1 MVEDGMLRQD
11 VKFHNK
17 IAIGK
22 CKNTK
27 DFKLRYPNIIY
38 WYPAL
43 VNTAFYDNYRAAY
56 IRKMESDA
64 NRPKVD
70 EPLNVVK
77 ASRQYVFTDNGEEY
91 LDCLN
96 GSVHIGHSHPQV
108 N

>member
-1 MVEDGMLRQD
+1 M
-11 VKFHNK
+11 
-17 IAIGK
+17 
-22 CKNTK
+22 
-27 DFKLRYPNIIY
+27 
-38 WYPAL
+38 
-43 VNTAFYDNYRAAY
+43 
-56 IRKMESDA
+56 MESDT

-108 N
+108 NWILIRHINIEYIFFKNKQNGPPTIYKDL